1 MEGRAVH
8 AVWLWQRLSAMA
20 VYRRNFPACLM
31 FNLNNVSVQVNDV
44 AVVIYKKTG
53 YSSKALVLTA

>member
-1 MEGRAVH
+1 MH
-8 AVWLWQRLSAMA
+8 AVWQRLSAMA

-44 AVVIYKKTG
+44 AVVIYKRTG
-53 YSSKALVLTA
+53 RLKVDIKSP